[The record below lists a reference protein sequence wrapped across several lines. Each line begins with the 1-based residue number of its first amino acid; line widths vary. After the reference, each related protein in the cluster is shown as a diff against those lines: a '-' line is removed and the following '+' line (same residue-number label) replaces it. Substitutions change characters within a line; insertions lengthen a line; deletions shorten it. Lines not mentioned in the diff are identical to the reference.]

1 MNYVEAGYKV
11 EVKRARRTKKGL
23 GSQSVIQQKMVAK
36 SFRFCYLSLQVFS
49 VMEMINTR
57 FLFKVSIF
65 EVRLE

>member
-1 MNYVEAGYKV
+1 V

-36 SFRFCYLSLQVFS
+36 AFCFCCLSLQVFS
-49 VMEMINTR
+49 VMEMIKTR